1 MGSRRRTSVFLDA
14 HLLAGLK
21 ELKIRLGVTEAE
33 SIRRAIFEYLERQG
47 VAMPVPET
55 QPFRGR
61 HRTKA
66 S

>member
-21 ELKIRLGVTEAE
+21 ELKTRLGVTEAE
-33 SIRRAIFEYLERQG
+33 SIRRAIFEYLERHG
-47 VAMPVPET
+47 VAMVVEPQTV
-55 QPFRGR
+55 RGR
-61 HRTKA
+61 RRTTV